1 MDFDLLKDFVA
12 DSRDLLDEVE
22 PDLISLFRE
31 YSNNSKTNAD
41 YETINKVFRLF
52 HSLKGSAGFLQLDN
66 LVAVAHHAETLLDL
80 FRRGNANLAKSHINV
95 LCACCD
101 LIRRMLGDI
110 LIKGTDIEHQIP
122 CQQMIV
128 SINELLE
135 LLTNPAS
142 EEISEPI
149 PEISTHGQIVI
160 TEEMVLSFVQ
170 ESEDQLKLIE
180 ACILILAQ
188 LSDEESLQEAFR
200 CFHSIKGNAGFLG
213 FKDIEAVAHKAEDAL
228 ELIASRKEQLSEK
241 SCQIL
246 LKVVDQL
253 RASIS
258 KSGGKAPT
266 IRGVKKL
273 LQEIEKISATPATI
287 SPVLATAPAKE
298 SPSDSNIPVVDKS
311 WRQNVKQK
319 SKSSEEAPESRR
331 DIRVDLE
338 KLDQLINL
346 VGELVIAESMVIHN
360 PDLEG
365 HEFENFEKA
374 SRHLQKI
381 SRDLQDIA
389 LAIRMVPLASTF
401 KKMLR
406 LVHDLSNKTHKKI
419 DLLIRGEDTEI
430 DKTLVESLSDP
441 LVHLIRNCAD
451 HGIETPQERIKAGKP
466 ETGTIRLEA
475 SHEEGEVQI
484 LVSDDGRGLN
494 AEKIYNKALE
504 KGLIAEG
511 QELSDKDLFKLI
523 FEPGFST
530 ADSVSDISGRG
541 VGLDVLKKNLEKLQ
555 GHIDIRN
562 RPGLGCT
569 FILRIPLTLAIIEGM
584 LVRVGTRHY
593 TIPLLSIRESLKAK
607 KEQITNTMDGR
618 ELFSLRK
625 ELIPIVRLHGLH
637 NISEGIQNIEEGII
651 VILESGVGVCG
662 LLVDKVIGQ
671 QQTVIKPLSGFLGHM
686 RGVCGCTIMGNGD
699 ISLILDISTLLD
711 LGNEEAIA

>member
-1 MDFDLLKDFVA
+1 KLV
-12 DSRDLLDEVE
+12 
-22 PDLISLFRE
+22 
-31 YSNNSKTNAD
+31 SN
-41 YETINKVFRLF
+41 
-52 HSLKGSAGFLQLDN
+52 
-66 LVAVAHHAETLLDL
+66 
-80 FRRGNANLAKSHINV
+80 
-95 LCACCD
+95 
-101 LIRRMLGDI
+101 
-110 LIKGTDIEHQIP
+110 
-122 CQQMIV
+122 
-128 SINELLE
+128 
-135 LLTNPAS
+135 
-142 EEISEPI
+142 
-149 PEISTHGQIVI
+149 
-160 TEEMVLSFVQ
+160 
-170 ESEDQLKLIE
+170 
-180 ACILILAQ
+180 
-188 LSDEESLQEAFR
+188 
-200 CFHSIKGNAGFLG
+200 
-213 FKDIEAVAHKAEDAL
+213 
-228 ELIASRKEQLSEK
+228 
-241 SCQIL
+241 
-246 LKVVDQL
+246 
-253 RASIS
+253 
-258 KSGGKAPT
+258 
-266 IRGVKKL
+266 
-273 LQEIEKISATPATI
+273 
-287 SPVLATAPAKE
+287 TAPAIE
-298 SPSDSNIPVVDKS
+298 PQTTPPPTDKT
-311 WRQNVKQK
+311 WRETVKQK
-319 SKSSEEAPESRR
+319 GKGSEEATEGRR
-331 DIRVDLE
+331 DIRVDLD

-365 HEFENFEKA
+365 HQFENFERA

-419 DLLIRGEDTEI
+419 DLVIRGEDTEI

-451 HGIETPQERIKAGKP
+451 HGIESPKERIQAGKP

-475 SHEEGEVQI
+475 GHEEGEVQI
-484 LVSDDGRGLN
+484 MVSDDGRGLN
-494 AEKIYNKALE
+494 AEKIYSKALE
-504 KGLIAEG
+504 KGLISEG

-530 ADSVSDISGRG
+530 ADAVSDISGRG

-562 RPGLGCT
+562 RPNQGCT

-584 LVRVGTRHY
+584 LVKVGSRHY

-625 ELIPIVRLHGLH
+625 ELIPIVRLHKLH
-637 NISEGIQNIEEGII
+637 EIEEGITEI
-651 VILESGVGVCG
+651 EEGILVILESSVGTCG

-671 QQTVIKPLSGFLGHM
+671 QQTVIKPLSGFLGNM

-711 LGNEEAIA
+711 LGAEEAIA